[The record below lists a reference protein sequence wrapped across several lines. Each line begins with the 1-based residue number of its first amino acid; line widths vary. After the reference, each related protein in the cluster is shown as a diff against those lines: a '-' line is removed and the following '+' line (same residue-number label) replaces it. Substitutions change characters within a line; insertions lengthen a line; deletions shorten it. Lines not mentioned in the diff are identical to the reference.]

1 MLEQQMKKLKFWAVA
16 AFLKYKRAAFQ
27 LLFLYSK
34 VNLL

>member
-27 LLFLYSK
+27 LLFCK
-34 VNLL
+34 NIN